1 MHDHDIHI
9 LIPMQLREGV
19 RTEAEALA
27 LGQQIVACPGL
38 FLRGLMTH
46 HGNLDKFLP
55 IISAFKETF
64 GQVPGP
70 CTPHLKLPCRKW
82 PHRQGVCLNTSSI
95 PSRLKFSQAPL
106 TAGLEGTCGSMC
118 AEQTAQDHQQCF

>member
-1 MHDHDIHI
+1 MHDPDIHA
-9 LIPMQLREGV
+9 LISVQLREGV

-46 HGNLDKFLP
+46 HGDLDKFLP

-64 GQVPGP
+64 GQVPCP
-70 CTPHLKLPCRKW
+70 FTPPPPPPR
-82 PHRQGVCLNTSSI
+82 CLGENG
-95 PSRLKFSQAPL
+95 L
-106 TAGLEGTCGSMC
+106 TGKEVA
-118 AEQTAQDHQQCF
+118 